1 VITQKKTELEGKE
14 KEMKRILIA
23 LVAVALVTPVF
34 AQEEPPPIVEASHN
48 AVVAFLQLTP
58 EQIEDWHL
66 IYQIH
71 REAEQ
76 PLQRMIAE
84 VQAAIDELFEAG
96 EPDPAEIGVLFI
108 ERRALTEELVQV
120 HVVYHGDFVL
130 ILDDAQVLKLRF
142 VARADDIQKIIPAFK
157 LFELIPRR

>member
-1 VITQKKTELEGKE
+1 MKKFLIVLFALAVVSPVLAQKPE
-14 KEMKRILIA
+14 A
-23 LVAVALVTPVF
+23 
-34 AQEEPPPIVEASHN
+34 EPPPIVEASHN
-48 AVVAFLQLTP
+48 AVVAFLNLTP
-58 EQIEDWHL
+58 EQVEDWHL

-76 PLQRMIAE
+76 PRQQMIAE

-96 EPDPAEIGVLFI
+96 APDPAEIGALFI
-108 ERRALTEELVQV
+108 ERRTLTEELVQV

-130 ILDDAQVLKLRF
+130 ILDDTQVRRLRF
-142 VARADDIQKIIPAFK
+142 IARADDVQKIIPAFK

>member
-1 VITQKKTELEGKE
+1 
-14 KEMKRILIA
+14 MKRFLMA

-58 EQIEDWHL
+58 EQVEDWHL

-71 REAEQ
+71 RDLEQ
-76 PLQRMIAE
+76 PLQMAIAE
-84 VQAAIDELFEAG
+84 VQAAIDELLEAEAPNPTQIG
-96 EPDPAEIGVLFI
+96 ELFI
-108 ERRALTEELVQV
+108 QRRDLTEELVQV
-120 HVVYHGDFVL
+120 HLTYHADFVL
-130 ILDDAQVLKLRF
+130 ILDDAQARKLRF
-142 VARADDIQKIIPAFK
+142 ITRADDVQKFIPAFK